1 MRYKSLIIHLI
12 RCLNRCFGLKGA
24 VPSSGPLS
32 IVILKEIF
40 ESGTVGGAKIYMHM
54 FYLSHLDFP
63 TSYCP
68 IAQDPASFLLYVLSS
83 KCEHIV
89 ADIDTEF
96 KRIFPVQSRKLAISG
111 ILIIKF
117 VGPFAR

>member
-1 MRYKSLIIHLI
+1 MFRLERSRSLKWSSLHRDLEGDI
-12 RCLNRCFGLKGA
+12 RKWYCGRGKD
-24 VPSSGPLS
+24 
-32 IVILKEIF
+32 
-40 ESGTVGGAKIYMHM
+40 IY
-54 FYLSHLDFP
+54 
-63 TSYCP
+63 
-68 IAQDPASFLLYVLSS
+68 AYVLSVSLRFPNQLLPHRPGSS

>member
-1 MRYKSLIIHLI
+1 MFPLERSRSLKWSSLHRDLEGDI
-12 RCLNRCFGLKGA
+12 RKWDCGRGKD
-24 VPSSGPLS
+24 
-32 IVILKEIF
+32 
-40 ESGTVGGAKIYMHM
+40 IYMHM

-96 KRIFPVQSRKLAISG
+96 NRIFPVQSRKLAISG

-117 VGPFAR
+117 EGPFAR